1 MRNRVQRL
9 ALPLSATVT
18 AVVVMGNMAHIAHVG
33 DSRAY
38 LINKNEVEQLTRDHS
53 LVQRLIE
60 LGTITYEESLDHP
73 QRNVLYRA
81 IGQTPDLEVDT
92 MTRRL
97 PAGSYVLVCS
107 DGLWGW
113 VSTHE
118 MQEIVNSTSDP
129 QEACDKLV
137 ALANAHGGH
146 DNITAVLFRMPG
158 NQG

>member
-1 MRNRVQRL
+1 
-9 ALPLSATVT
+9 
-18 AVVVMGNMAHIAHVG
+18 MGNMAHVAHVG

-38 LINKNEVEQLTRDHS
+38 LISKKEVEQLTRDHS

-81 IGQTPDLEVDT
+81 IGQAPDLEVDT

-97 PAGSYVLVCS
+97 PAGATILICS
-107 DGLWGW
+107 DGLWGC
-113 VSTHE
+113 VSSAE
-118 MQEIVNSTSDP
+118 MLEIVSNTADP

-146 DNITAVLFRMPG
+146 DNITVVLFRMPG